1 MVENS
6 TQKAPH
12 AGNDDNSST
21 KPYSEAF
28 FLGFNN
34 PTPGLEA
41 EHSSTSPAPENSET
55 HNRKRNRI
63 LFVCQA
69 CRKSKTKCDRE
80 KPECGRCVKHGLKC
94 VYDVSK
100 QPAPRIPSKDAIIS
114 RLEKDMFYWKDKA
127 MKLLTEREVNES
139 GKRSA
144 SPINTNNASGDS
156 PDTKKQ
162 HKMEPIYEQSGNGDI
177 NNGTRNDIEIN
188 LYRSHPTMIMS
199 KVMKREVKPLSEN
212 YIIIQDCFLKI
223 LVTSVFLDTSKNT
236 MIPALTANANI
247 TRAQPSVANN
257 LLKLKEMLIRQCQ
270 TEDEKNRVNEFT
282 DRILQNTN
290 SNRNLKIGMLLS
302 MLYNSVGYQ
311 YLEDHCPQGGEY
323 SDLLRN
329 LINECEAILPSYEI
343 IERYKNH
350 FYEYVYPSLPF
361 IELEIFEESLSQTI
375 FPDPNNPSKVQIRM
389 GSTHL
394 RAKVENLSLLL
405 VILKLSYMSIRFLDH
420 STADSSFYLSKEI
433 IDKYPIPNDFILLS
447 QRCLASENWCACAN
461 ENIISCLLYIWSF
474 FAFSPEEGDFFLE
487 HPTDVISS
495 LIMMLSTSI
504 GLHRDPSDFPQLI
517 SPSTSDKRTL
527 NHRRILWLSIVTVCS
542 FEASLKGRHSVSP
555 ISLMALF
562 LNIKD
567 PDSLTVYMNRVRGDL
582 SDINNHKL
590 LRIHK
595 FTFKRAQLALLL
607 SDLDNLTMTYYGS
620 FHLHSI
626 EFIREKIEIFVEENF
641 PIVPLKSVAQDKSD
655 LDDMNVISEMN
666 ILSSENSS
674 SFHNRIM
681 NKLLMLRTSMAVFL
695 HFETLIT
702 KDKSIFPFYKKYFMV
717 SCMDALSLI
726 NYFNKFFNGE
736 YRHAIS
742 SLTSF
747 NVTKFI
753 QLALSSTIFSLLG
766 IILRIGL
773 AIHMLS
779 SEVQKLSG
787 TTDPRIKELNTKV
800 EKFSTLQRDLESALE
815 GIYCSASEHL
825 RFTYFPVFKM
835 LALFDVIVQRMRKG
849 ELWHGIFTMIQMEQ
863 MHSRIIK
870 TLSITLGVKLDKK
883 DRLLEELMAC
893 NHVANFSV
901 EDIDELNR
909 NIKKEIQISSGL
921 KPPVNTIDLTNGEPF
936 GNAVPTFT
944 KTWSSSLD
952 NLEKLSSAAAVG
964 QSLDYNSGLRQG
976 PLAGGGSKEQTPI
989 AGMNNLNNSINATP
1003 IVDNSSGS
1011 QLPNGFDRGQANNT
1025 PFPGYFGG
1033 LDLFDYDFLFGND
1046 FA

>member
-1 MVENS
+1 MIENS
-6 TQKAPH
+6 TQQARRN
-12 AGNDDNSST
+12 GNGEDST
-21 KPYSEAF
+21 SKPYSEPF

-34 PTPGLEA
+34 ATPGLEA

-63 LFVCQA
+63 SFVCQA

-80 KPECGRCVKHGLKC
+80 KPECGRCIKHGLKC

-114 RLEKDMFYWKDKA
+114 RLEKDMHYWKDKA
-127 MKLLTEREVNES
+127 MKLLTEREMSES

-144 SPINTNNASGDS
+144 SPTHTNAGS
-156 PDTKKQ
+156 PGTKKL
-162 HKMEPIYEQSGNGDI
+162 HKMENLYEPDVEEDSNTDES
-177 NNGTRNDIEIN
+177 DIEIN

-212 YIIIQDCFLKI
+212 YIIIQDCFLKM

-270 TEDEKNRVNEFT
+270 TDDEKNRVNEFT

-302 MLYNSVGYQ
+302 MLYNSVGHQ

-323 SDLLRN
+323 SDLLKS
-329 LINECEAILPSYEI
+329 LITECEAILPSYEI
-343 IERYKNH
+343 IECYKNH

-361 IELEIFEESLSQTI
+361 VELEIFEESLSQTI
-375 FPDPNNPSKVQIRM
+375 FPDGNDPSRVKIRM

-394 RAKVENLSLLL
+394 RSKVENLSILL
-405 VILKLSYMSIRFLDH
+405 VILKLSYMSIRFSDH
-420 STADSSFYLSKEI
+420 KTADSSFYLSKEI

-567 PDSLTVYMNRVRGDL
+567 PDSLTVYMNRVKSDL
-582 SDINNHKL
+582 SDLDNDKL
-590 LRIHK
+590 LRVHE
-595 FTFKRAQLALLL
+595 FTFKRAQMALLL

-641 PIVPLKSVAQDKSD
+641 PIVPLKSVAQDESE
-655 LDDMNVISEMN
+655 LDDADVISEMN
-666 ILSSENSS
+666 LLSSENSS
-674 SFHNRIM
+674 SFHSRIM
-681 NKLLMLRTSMAVFL
+681 NKLLMLRTSMAIFL
-695 HFETLIT
+695 HFESLIT
-702 KDKSIFPFYKKYFMV
+702 KDKKIFPFYKRYFMV

-773 AIHMLS
+773 AIYMIY
-779 SEVQKLSG
+779 SEIQKLSE
-787 TTDPRIKELNTKV
+787 TTDPKIKKLNAKV
-800 EKFSTLQRDLESALE
+800 EKFSSLQRDLESVLE

-849 ELWHGIFTMIQMEQ
+849 ELWHGIFAMIQMEQ
-863 MHSRIIK
+863 LHSRIIK

-883 DRLLEELMAC
+883 DRLLEELMAG
-893 NHVANFSV
+893 NHVANFDI
-901 EDIDELNR
+901 EDIDEMNQS
-909 NIKKEIQISSGL
+909 IKKEIQISSGL
-921 KPPVNTIDLTNGEPF
+921 KPPVNTIDIINGESF
-936 GNAVPTFT
+936 GNPIIPQ
-944 KTWSSSLD
+944 TWSSSLD
-952 NLEKLSSAAAVG
+952 NLEKLSSAAPVN
-964 QSLDYNSGLRQG
+964 QNMDYHTGLQQG
-976 PLAGGGSKEQTPI
+976 PLPDGSKEQTPMTGI
-989 AGMNNLNNSINATP
+989 NSLNNSINATP
-1003 IVDNSSGS
+1003 MVDNSSGS

>member
-6 TQKAPH
+6 TLQTPDN
-12 AGNDDNSST
+12 GNGDGDIS
-21 KPYSEAF
+21 KPYSGAF
-28 FLGFNN
+28 SLGLHKT
-34 PTPGLEA
+34 TPGLEG
-41 EHSSTSPAPENSET
+41 EHSSTSPAPENSEMQ
-55 HNRKRNRI
+55 NRKRNRI
-63 LFVCQA
+63 SFVCQA

-80 KPECGRCVKHGLKC
+80 KPECGRCIKHGLKC

-114 RLEKDMFYWKDKA
+114 RLEKDMYYWKDKA
-127 MKLLTEREVNES
+127 MKLLTERETNDS

-144 SPINTNNASGDS
+144 SPTNTNAANGES
-156 PDTKKQ
+156 PETKKL
-162 HKMEPIYEQSGNGDI
+162 HTMENLYQQDFKESSSNGEDD
-177 NNGTRNDIEIN
+177 TEVN

-212 YIIIQDCFLKI
+212 YIIIQDYFLKI

-270 TEDEKNRVNEFT
+270 TDDEKSRVNEFT

-302 MLYNSVGYQ
+302 MLYNSVGHQ

-323 SDLLRN
+323 SDLLKN
-329 LINECEAILPSYEI
+329 LIAECDAILPPYEI

-350 FYEYVYPSLPF
+350 FFEYVYPSLPF
-361 IELEIFEESLSQTI
+361 IELDLFEESLSQTI
-375 FPDPNNPSKVQIRM
+375 FPDESDPSRVKIRM

-394 RAKVENLSLLL
+394 RSKVENLSLLL

-420 STADSSFYLSKEI
+420 KTAESSVYLSKEI

-517 SPSTSDKRTL
+517 SPSTSDKRVL

-567 PDSLTVYMNRVRGDL
+567 PDSLTVYMNRVRNDL
-582 SDINNHKL
+582 SDLNDTKL
-590 LRIHK
+590 LRIHE
-595 FTFKRAQLALLL
+595 FSFKRAQLALLL

-626 EFIREKIEIFVEENF
+626 EFIREKLDIFVEENF
-641 PIVPLKSVAQDKSD
+641 PIVPLKSVTQDKSD
-655 LDDMNVISEMN
+655 FDDTDVISEMN
-666 ILSSENSS
+666 LLSSENSS
-674 SFHNRIM
+674 SFHSRIM
-681 NKLLMLRTSMAVFL
+681 NKLLMLRTSMAILL
-695 HFETLIT
+695 HFESLIT
-702 KDKSIFPFYKKYFMV
+702 KDKNVFPFYKKYFML

-736 YRHAIS
+736 YRYAIS

-766 IILRIGL
+766 IVLRIGL
-773 AIHMLS
+773 AIHMLY
-779 SEVQKLSG
+779 SEIQKIPG
-787 TTDPRIKELNTKV
+787 TTDPRIKELNDKIK
-800 EKFSTLQRDLESALE
+800 KFSVLQRDLESALE

-835 LALFDVIVQRMRKG
+835 LALFDVIIQRMRKG
-849 ELWHGIFTMIQMEQ
+849 ELWHGIFRMIQMEQ
-863 MHSRIIK
+863 LHSRIIK

-883 DRLLEELMAC
+883 DRLLEELMGC
-893 NHVANFSV
+893 NHVAKFGI
-901 EDIDELNR
+901 EDIDDLNEK
-909 NIKKEIQISSGL
+909 IKKEIQISSGL
-921 KPPVNTIDLTNGEPF
+921 KPPVNTIDSLNSELFEKTAPSV
-936 GNAVPTFT
+936 AQ
-944 KTWSSSLD
+944 TWSSSLD
-952 NLEKLSSAAAVG
+952 NLEKLSSAAAVS
-964 QSLDYNSGLRQG
+964 QNLDYHTVLQHGNL
-976 PLAGGGSKEQTPI
+976 PGGFKEQTPLT
-989 AGMNNLNNSINATP
+989 GMNSLNNSMNATP
-1003 IVDNSSGS
+1003 MADNSSGS
-1011 QLPNGFDRGQANNT
+1011 QLPNGFDRNQANNT